1 VCTCHTLDTLYTCAT
16 HFTGELML
24 SRMHY
29 YWRDQIKEDE
39 MDGARSMH
47 CTENKLIQN
56 IGRGA

>member
-1 VCTCHTLDTLYTCAT
+1 
-16 HFTGELML
+16 ML

-39 MDGARSMH
+39 MDVARSMH

-56 IGRGA
+56 TGGEHEGKFIFYYFLL